1 MKLEA
6 IHTQLYMTQS
16 DMISRQRGRAQ
27 WFGHEVQPC
36 CLKFW
41 AGTIL
46 FAALLL
52 VIIGPALIFSTLNPA
67 LSTNPVWGVALDLEL
82 RGGASGTFPL
92 FSSSHYESLA
102 DAYNS
107 TSGPSY
113 FPALQQNATAPGQ
126 ASPIPDDWKALTQQM
141 IMYPF
146 PITTWDLAPP
156 ALANLL
162 QLLIIAANATAAGG
176 STGGGGG
183 SSDSSSNSVWMD
195 LHVSFTRSAPAGN
208 EIITSSSSVQLPPD
222 TCAALAENIASGLVL
237 PSSLSS
243 SSSIFSAVNAGG
255 LGSGGS
261 GGSGS
266 AATATWSWAAPGASM
281 TSAAAEPAVA
291 PLHQVLGSPVTVS
304 NVYPLA
310 LHLPATGLP
319 TPLGGA
325 MRDIA
330 LTLHRINPNAT
341 SSASGGL
348 AAGKL
353 GAQPFS
359 TLPLWWTLNLAA
371 EDPFVGPVG
380 NSSTGGGLVFNLISD
395 KVAPSILTSALG
407 SGYSVLAL
415 YAGIVLTVGRL
426 IRSAFGFDPSRVAV
440 EEMPD
445 CSELL
450 ELCDGIRTAQR
461 GTYAGAHVDEMTLY
475 RLLIRIMRSS
485 EFLVR
490 IAAPKTEW

>member
-1 MKLEA
+1 M
-6 IHTQLYMTQS
+6 
-16 DMISRQRGRAQ
+16 
-27 WFGHEVQPC
+27 
-36 CLKFW
+36 
-41 AGTIL
+41 
-46 FAALLL
+46 
-52 VIIGPALIFSTLNPA
+52 
-67 LSTNPVWGVALDLEL
+67 
-82 RGGASGTFPL
+82 
-92 FSSSHYESLA
+92 
-102 DAYNS
+102 
-107 TSGPSY
+107 
-113 FPALQQNATAPGQ
+113 
-126 ASPIPDDWKALTQQM
+126 
-141 IMYPF
+141 
-146 PITTWDLAPP
+146 
-156 ALANLL
+156 
-162 QLLIIAANATAAGG
+162 
-176 STGGGGG
+176 
-183 SSDSSSNSVWMD
+183 
-195 LHVSFTRSAPAGN
+195 
-208 EIITSSSSVQLPPD
+208 
-222 TCAALAENIASGLVL
+222 
-237 PSSLSS
+237 
-243 SSSIFSAVNAGG
+243 
-255 LGSGGS
+255 
-261 GGSGS
+261 
-266 AATATWSWAAPGASM
+266 
-281 TSAAAEPAVA
+281 A
-291 PLHQVLGSPVTVS
+291 PLHQVLGDPVTVS

-330 LTLHRINPNAT
+330 LTLHRINPNASST
-341 SSASGGL
+341 SGLSSTASGSATDGL
-348 AAGKL
+348 SAGRL

-380 NSSTGGGLVFNLISD
+380 NASTGGGLTFNLISD

-475 RLLIRIMRSS
+475 RLLIRVMRSS

-490 IAAPKTEW
+490 ISAPKTEW